1 MLLKRIRRSVA
12 SQLVCTGILMFIVL
26 NVNKVN
32 AGVFAAMKVDIKCS
46 GKDIPNPPD
55 SILSI
60 NANQPDS
67 AGVVSTF
74 EEEMPQFPGGD
85 KARIQFLA
93 ENIKYPREAREHGIQ
108 GTVYITFLITTTGE
122 IKDVRNLKSPHQL
135 LADEAIRVIKLMPKW
150 IPGKQKGKVV
160 NVQYNMPIK
169 FELSGVY

>member
-46 GKDIPNPPD
+46 GKDIPNPTD

-67 AGVVSTF
+67 MAVFFTV
-74 EEEMPQFPGGD
+74 EEIPDFPGGD
-85 KARIQFLA
+85 DARIQFLA
-93 ENIKYPREAREHGIQ
+93 ENIKYPREAMERGIQ
-108 GTVYITFLITTTGE
+108 GTVYITFIITITGE
-122 IKDVRNLKSPHQL
+122 IKDVRNLRSPHQL
-135 LADEAIRVIKLMPKW
+135 LTNEAIRVIKLMPKW
-150 IPGKQKGKVV
+150 IPGKQNGKVV

-169 FELSGVY
+169 FTLNDD

>member
-1 MLLKRIRRSVA
+1 MLLKKIRRSVA

-32 AGVFAAMKVDIKCS
+32 AGVFAAMKVDIQCS
-46 GKDIPNPPD
+46 GKDIPNPTD

-67 AGVVSTF
+67 MGVVFTVV
-74 EEEMPQFPGGD
+74 EEMPDFPGGD
-85 KARIQFLA
+85 KARIQFLV

-108 GTVYITFLITTTGE
+108 GIVYITFIITITGE
-122 IKDVRNLKSPHQL
+122 IKDVRSLKSPHQL
-135 LADEAIRVIKLMPKW
+135 LTNEAIRVIKLMPKW
-150 IPGKQKGKVV
+150 IPGKQNGKAV

-169 FELSGVY
+169 FTLTVD

>member
-1 MLLKRIRRSVA
+1 MLLKKIRRSVA

-60 NANQPDS
+60 NVNQPDS
-67 AGVVSTF
+67 MDVFFTV
-74 EEEMPQFPGGD
+74 EEIPNFPGGD
-85 KARIQFLA
+85 DARIQFLA
-93 ENIKYPREAREHGIQ
+93 ENIKYPREARERGIQ

-169 FELSGVY
+169 FTLTVD